1 VIQHAV
7 IFNEIQNYYI
17 KLHTIPDSF
26 QVAKNLHQFP
36 IFNAL
41 TKKLNLWISSVLEEV
56 DFFLALAKQ
65 QWMVYMQY
73 LKADSRE

>member
-17 KLHTIPDSF
+17 KLHTIPGSF
-26 QVAKNLHQFP
+26 QLVKKLHQFS

-41 TKKLNLWISSVLEEV
+41 KKKLNLRIYSVLLEKV
-56 DFFLALAKQ
+56 DFFLALA
-65 QWMVYMQY
+65 
-73 LKADSRE
+73 